1 MRQGHL
7 RAGLD
12 RTATPLGEGEKRRQ
26 RWRSHDIGNQRRR
39 LQALHQA
46 LRQWQR
52 TFLAGGPVHNL
63 LLAATLG
70 NGCDSGMV
78 SVGRW
83 AGVPTP
89 VAQGLLS
96 IASVVAE
103 RDLYAEGRTLE
114 NLGLAGLD
122 RERMTEL
129 LTKGFQS

>member
-1 MRQGHL
+1 MYGRGAHGKL
-7 RAGLD
+7 TDSGD
-12 RTATPLGEGEKRRQ
+12 
-26 RWRSHDIGNQRRR
+26 WREDID
-39 LQALHQA
+39 LQAHRYMLEDTR
-46 LRQWQR
+46 LGLS
-52 TFLAGGPVHNL
+52 FL
-63 LLAATLG
+63 
-70 NGCDSGMV
+70 V

-122 RERMTEL
+122 RARMTEL